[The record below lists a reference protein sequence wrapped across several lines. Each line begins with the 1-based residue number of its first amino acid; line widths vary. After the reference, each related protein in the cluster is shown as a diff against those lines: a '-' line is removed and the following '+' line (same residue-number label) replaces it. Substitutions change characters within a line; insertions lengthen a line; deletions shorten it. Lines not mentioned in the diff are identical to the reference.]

1 MRITFCIIFLMM
13 ILILVIC
20 TTAAWR
26 SPKKIGKPVAT
37 LEASLIPPILGNLMI
52 VGAPNEL
59 AAHIGYY
66 VYFIGMDLVMFAL
79 IQFAVV
85 YCMGAGNGQKVPK
98 FIYGLLTADMI
109 QILLNPFSGHVF
121 DTEPL
126 IMDDNSVYHRLL
138 SYIGQIFHRVVDYC
152 ILAGVILIFI
162 IIILRNPRVYREKY
176 SIILITM
183 ILAGLWQ
190 SFYVFSHVPIDRSM
204 IGFGISGIMIFYFAL
219 YYRPLRLLDRML
231 SDIASEMPEA
241 LFVFDPNRICI
252 WANEQ
257 GRRLAEIH
265 GSNYEKASENLI
277 RMFGNSK
284 QPSEPDR
291 QVIERTVGSGAGTK
305 YYILEEQEVR
315 DEKQKFTGSYL
326 RVRDVTEE
334 KRKLKREMYN
344 ATHDTLTGLYTREY
358 LYQRIAETLSA
369 NPDTEYLII
378 FIDVKNFKIVNDIF
392 GNDFGDYALQCI
404 AEWGRNT
411 LSDDCLYGR
420 LAGDTFGICIP
431 KAEFD
436 SSYIEDKI
444 SNFVVKTEKAEHHL
458 LVQLGVYAADRKNM
472 DVSVMFDRAHLAL
485 STIKDEY
492 HTHVAYY
499 DTEIR
504 QQLLWNQ
511 EISAQLHNA
520 IESRQLCP
528 YLQPIADSS
537 GKTVGAE
544 ALARWI
550 HPEHGFLS
558 PALFI
563 PVFEKNGMIVEVDK
577 HMWRCACEILS
588 RWETE
593 HPDLFISVNISP
605 KDFYFIDVVSE
616 IKNLVNEFHIPPS
629 KLRIEIT
636 ETVMMNNA
644 DNRMEILNIFRQS
657 GFIVEMDDFGSGY
670 SSLNMLKDM
679 PVDVLK
685 IDMKFL
691 GRTKDSGKAQKI
703 VKNIIHLSKELGI
716 TALTEGVETEKQ
728 YQSLAEMGCSLF
740 QGYYFSKPLPVKE
753 FETYL
758 KTAQAE

>member
-1 MRITFCIIFLMM
+1 
-13 ILILVIC
+13 
-20 TTAAWR
+20 
-26 SPKKIGKPVAT
+26 
-37 LEASLIPPILGNLMI
+37 
-52 VGAPNEL
+52 
-59 AAHIGYY
+59 
-66 VYFIGMDLVMFAL
+66 
-79 IQFAVV
+79 
-85 YCMGAGNGQKVPK
+85 
-98 FIYGLLTADMI
+98 
-109 QILLNPFSGHVF
+109 
-121 DTEPL
+121 
-126 IMDDNSVYHRLL
+126 
-138 SYIGQIFHRVVDYC
+138 
-152 ILAGVILIFI
+152 
-162 IIILRNPRVYREKY
+162 
-176 SIILITM
+176 
-183 ILAGLWQ
+183 
-190 SFYVFSHVPIDRSM
+190 
-204 IGFGISGIMIFYFAL
+204 
-219 YYRPLRLLDRML
+219 ML

-241 LFVFDPNRICI
+241 LFVFDPNRICV
-252 WANEQ
+252 WANDQ
-257 GRRLAEIH
+257 GCRLTGIH
-265 GSNYEKASENLI
+265 GNNYEKASEALI

-284 QPSEPDR
+284 QPSAEGLS
-291 QVIERTVGSGAGTK
+291 IEKIVGSGEDTK
-305 YYILEEQEVR
+305 YYILEEQEVT

-334 KRKLKREMYN
+334 KLKLKRELYT

-358 LYQRIAETLSA
+358 LYQRIAETLNA

-392 GNDFGDYALQCI
+392 GNAFGDYALQCI

-431 KAEFD
+431 RTEFD

-444 SNFVVKTEKAEHHL
+444 SNFIVKTDKAEHHL
-458 LVQLGVYAADRKNM
+458 LVQLGVYAVDRSNT

-504 QQLLWNQ
+504 QKLLWNQ
-511 EISAQLHNA
+511 EISAQLSHA
-520 IESRQLCP
+520 IQSRQVCP

-577 HMWRCACEILS
+577 YMWRCACEILS
-588 RWETE
+588 RWTTE

-605 KDFYFIDVVSE
+605 KDFYFTDVVSE
-616 IKNLVNEFHIPPS
+616 IRNLVNEFDIHPS
-629 KLRIEIT
+629 RLRIEIT

-644 DNRMEILNIFRQS
+644 DNRMEILNLFRQA

-670 SSLNMLKDM
+670 SSLNLLKDM

-691 GRTKDSGKAQKI
+691 GRTKDSGKAQTI
-703 VKNIIHLSKELGI
+703 VKNIINLSKELGI
-716 TALTEGVETEKQ
+716 TALTEGVETETQ
-728 YQSLAEMGCSLF
+728 YQALSEMGCSLF
-740 QGYYFSKPLPVKE
+740 QGYYFSKPIPVAD
-753 FETYL
+753 FEHYL
-758 KTAQAE
+758 ETTR

>member
-1 MRITFCIIFLMM
+1 MRAIFCFLF
-13 ILILVIC
+13 ILLILLLTLC
-20 TTAAWR
+20 TAAAWR
-26 SPKKIGKPVAT
+26 SPKKIGKSVAV
-37 LEASLIPPILGNLMI
+37 LESALIPPILGNLLI
-52 VGAPNEL
+52 VGGPDEL
-59 AAHIGYY
+59 IAHIGYY
-66 VYFIGMDLVMFAL
+66 IYFIGMDLVMFAL
-79 IQFAVV
+79 IQFTVV
-85 YCMGAGNGQKVPK
+85 YCMGAGNGQKVPW
-98 FIYGLLTADMI
+98 FVYGLLVADTI
-109 QILLNPFSGHVF
+109 QVMLNPVSGHVF

-126 IMDDNSVYHRLL
+126 LMDDQSVYYRLVP
-138 SYIGQIFHRVVDYC
+138 YIGQVFHRVIDYC
-152 ILAGVILIFI
+152 ILISVILIFI
-162 IIILRNPRVYREKY
+162 LIIIKNPRVYREKY

-204 IGFGISGIMIFYFAL
+204 IGFAISGIMVFYFAL

-241 LFVFDPNRICI
+241 LFVFDPNRICV
-252 WANEQ
+252 WANDQ
-257 GRRLAEIH
+257 GCRLTGIH
-265 GSNYEKASENLI
+265 GNNYEKASEALI

-284 QPSEPDR
+284 QPSAEGLS
-291 QVIERTVGSGAGTK
+291 IEKIVGSGEDTK
-305 YYILEEQEVR
+305 YYILEEQEVT

-334 KRKLKREMYN
+334 KLKLKRELYT

-358 LYQRIAETLSA
+358 LYQRIAETLNA

-392 GNDFGDYALQCI
+392 GNAFGDYALQCI

-431 KAEFD
+431 RTEFD

-444 SNFVVKTEKAEHHL
+444 SNFIVKTDKAEHHL
-458 LVQLGVYAADRKNM
+458 LVQLGVYAVDRSNT

-504 QQLLWNQ
+504 QKLLWNQ
-511 EISAQLHNA
+511 EISAQLSHA
-520 IESRQLCP
+520 IQSRQVCP

-577 HMWRCACEILS
+577 YMWRCACEILS
-588 RWETE
+588 RWTTE

-605 KDFYFIDVVSE
+605 KDFYFTDVVSE
-616 IKNLVNEFHIPPS
+616 IRNLVNEFDIHPS
-629 KLRIEIT
+629 RLRIEIT

-644 DNRMEILNIFRQS
+644 DNRMEILNLFRQA

-670 SSLNMLKDM
+670 SSLNLLKDM

-691 GRTKDSGKAQKI
+691 GRTKDSGKAQTI
-703 VKNIIHLSKELGI
+703 VKNIINLSKELGI
-716 TALTEGVETEKQ
+716 TALTEGVETETQ
-728 YQSLAEMGCSLF
+728 YQALSEMGCSLF
-740 QGYYFSKPLPVKE
+740 QGYYFSKPIPVAD
-753 FETYL
+753 FEHYL
-758 KTAQAE
+758 ETTR